1 MRLPHWTNVSLRW
14 KLVLGSA
21 LIEVVMLSVLIVS
34 NVRLIETSLQE
45 QVELRIRELSV
56 LLNASI
62 APSMAQL
69 DYGPIQGVFSESRS
83 KGELV
88 YFALFDKSG
97 KQVAGDGWASGK
109 SLPSVQTNID
119 IHSNERRF
127 DTRIP
132 IRIGDQNYG
141 QLQFGVSTEFLHL
154 AREKLVRQSLGIAVA
169 EILLSVILLV
179 LLGVWLTHHLHKLEI
194 ASVAVGK
201 GDFDV
206 TVEVDGG
213 DEIARVGQA
222 FNRMTLEIKHR
233 LSELGSSEARFRSL
247 TELSADWY
255 WEQDADF
262 RFTSFQGGEAEH
274 RQRMER
280 ELIGKTR
287 WDGWG
292 VGVADDLWAQHEAQ
306 LEAHLPFREFEYETI
321 PHGKSPVFI
330 SASGTPFFDGN
341 GVFAGY
347 RGIGKN
353 ITQRKQVEVAL
364 VRSERLLRLSS
375 QAAQIG
381 SYVIDLD
388 TLRWESSPLLDAI
401 LGIGP
406 QFDRTLAAWQDL
418 IHPDDRGWVGGDFQ
432 ATVTNGRAFSRE
444 YRIVRVANGETR
456 WVTAWGD
463 FEYDSAGQPVLQVG
477 AMQDITERKA
487 AAGEIEHLAF
497 YDPLTGLP
505 NRRLLLD
512 RLRQAVASSTR
523 TERHGALLFLDLDNF
538 KALNDTLGH
547 DIGDLLLQQVAQ
559 RLVGCVREGDTVA
572 RLGGDEFVLMLED
585 LSENSQEAATQTES
599 VGEKILAV
607 LNQPYQLDAQR
618 YHNTPSIGVTLFV
631 DHDGSVDE
639 LMKRAD
645 MAMYQAKA
653 AGRNT
658 LRFFDPVMQ
667 AEVTTRVALEA
678 DLREAALKGQ
688 FVLHYQAQVAA
699 NGRLTGAEALLRWN
713 HPQRGLVSPMEFI
726 PLAEETG
733 LILPMGLWVLQ
744 TACAQ
749 LAAWAARP
757 DMAHLSIAVNVSAC
771 QLHHVDFVAQVL
783 AVLDST
789 GARPHH
795 LKLELTESLLV
806 KDVEGVIAKM
816 TALKARGVGFSL
828 DDFGTGYSSL
838 SYLKRLPLD
847 QLKIDQGFVK
857 NILTDS
863 NDAAIAKM
871 VVALA
876 ESLGL
881 AVIAEGV
888 ERQEQSDYLALQGCH
903 AYQGYLFGRPLPI
916 EAFDPG
922 TVSA

>member
-1 MRLPHWTNVSLRW
+1 M
-14 KLVLGSA
+14 
-21 LIEVVMLSVLIVS
+21 
-34 NVRLIETSLQE
+34 
-45 QVELRIRELSV
+45 
-56 LLNASI
+56 
-62 APSMAQL
+62 
-69 DYGPIQGVFSESRS
+69 
-83 KGELV
+83 
-88 YFALFDKSG
+88 
-97 KQVAGDGWASGK
+97 
-109 SLPSVQTNID
+109 
-119 IHSNERRF
+119 
-127 DTRIP
+127 
-132 IRIGDQNYG
+132 
-141 QLQFGVSTEFLHL
+141 
-154 AREKLVRQSLGIAVA
+154 
-169 EILLSVILLV
+169 
-179 LLGVWLTHHLHKLEI
+179 
-194 ASVAVGK
+194 
-201 GDFDV
+201 
-206 TVEVDGG
+206 
-213 DEIARVGQA
+213 
-222 FNRMTLEIKHR
+222 
-233 LSELGSSEARFRSL
+233 
-247 TELSADWY
+247 
-255 WEQDADF
+255 
-262 RFTSFQGGEAEH
+262 
-274 RQRMER
+274 
-280 ELIGKTR
+280 
-287 WDGWG
+287 
-292 VGVADDLWAQHEAQ
+292 
-306 LEAHLPFREFEYETI
+306 
-321 PHGKSPVFI
+321 
-330 SASGTPFFDGN
+330 
-341 GVFAGY
+341 
-347 RGIGKN
+347 
-353 ITQRKQVEVAL
+353 
-364 VRSERLLRLSS
+364 
-375 QAAQIG
+375 
-381 SYVIDLD
+381 
-388 TLRWESSPLLDAI
+388 
-401 LGIGP
+401 
-406 QFDRTLAAWQDL
+406 
-418 IHPDDRGWVGGDFQ
+418 
-432 ATVTNGRAFSRE
+432 
-444 YRIVRVANGETR
+444 RVANGETR

-477 AMQDITERKA
+477 AMQDINERKA

-607 LNQPYQLDAQR
+607 LNQPYQLEAQR

-678 DLREAALKGQ
+678 DLREAVLKGQ
-688 FVLHYQAQVAA
+688 FVLHYQAQVAGD
-699 NGRLTGAEALLRWN
+699 GRLTGTEVLLRWN

-789 GARPHH
+789 GARPQR

-838 SYLKRLPLD
+838 TYFLNLPVQL
-847 QLKIDQGFVK
+847 LKIDQSFVRVMLEDPGGLG
-857 NILTDS
+857 IVES
-863 NDAAIAKM
+863 
-871 VVALA
+871 VVRLA
-876 ESLGL
+876 Q
-881 AVIAEGV
+881 AFNRPVIAEGV
-888 ERQEQSDYLALQGCH
+888 ETLEHGSMLLYLGCYLAQGYGISRPMPADQVGPWLQAWKADQSWRRMVTPAVDQDVTLQVAAQSHRAWVDKVTRQVTQLDGDSIIEADSNICSFGRWYRGSGVTRYGSAPQYKDIAVHHERGHELAGIALTLAKSGKRQEADLVLQELYESCDSMVALLKKLISKP
-903 AYQGYLFGRPLPI
+903 AIWR
-916 EAFDPG
+916 
-922 TVSA
+922 